1 VEETRFFVD
10 LGLVLVGAL
19 LGGALAHAVR
29 QPLIVGYVLGGI
41 LVGPFTPG
49 PTLSDPHSF
58 HLFAE
63 VGVVLLLFTTG
74 VEFSI
79 GELLSVRRVALFGAP
94 VGIALIVLLTIP
106 VGAVLGWPLAQTLV
120 VGATLSVAST
130 AVILK
135 FLLDRGELTSPHG
148 RVIVG
153 ITLMED
159 LAVVAMTILLPALG
173 SASEERLTVFIT
185 GLGRAILILAP
196 LVWLASRAVPQVLLR
211 VARTGNMELFLLVAV
226 VIALGTAA
234 LTAQLGL
241 SLALG
246 AFLGGLLISESE
258 FAHEALARIL
268 PIRDVFVAMF
278 FVSIG
283 MLVRPESL
291 VAGLPLVLALTLVVI
306 VGKLV
311 VWSGLIRLLG
321 YGVGTA
327 VLAGL
332 GLTQIGEFSYIL
344 AGVGRANNLVSGEV
358 YDAILATSLVSIL
371 VNALIFRRTPAWI
384 RRILERWDRAAPEP
398 LPDATPAGHV
408 IIFGFG
414 RMGRAV
420 ADALDTFGAAY
431 TVVDMKPEATKD
443 ARLRGA
449 VTVYGDASNDVILR
463 HAGAERARL
472 AVVAIPDFEA
482 AHRCVRSLRRM
493 KPDLPILVR
502 VNREAYRARMLD
514 AGATEVIQPETEAG
528 LTIVRH
534 SLDRLGVDHHEGRQY
549 LERVRRHWSGTALE
563 TSPR

>member
-1 VEETRFFVD
+1 VEEARFFVD

-58 HLFAE
+58 QLFAE

-74 VEFSI
+74 IEFSI
-79 GELLSVRRVALFGAP
+79 GELLSVRRVAIFGAP
-94 VGIALIVLLTIP
+94 AGIALIVALSIP
-106 VGAVLGWPLAQTLV
+106 VGKLFGWPLAQTLI
-120 VGATLSVAST
+120 VGAALSVAST

-135 FLLDRGELTSPHG
+135 FLLDRGELNSPHG

-153 ITLMED
+153 ITLIED

-173 SASEERLTVFIT
+173 SASEERFTLFIS
-185 GLGRAILILAP
+185 GLGRAVLILVP
-196 LVWLASRAVPQVLLR
+196 LLLLAWRAVPSILMR
-211 VARTGNMELFLLVAV
+211 VARAGNMELFLLVAIV
-226 VIALGTAA
+226 LALGTAA
-234 LTAQLGL
+234 LTAHLGL

-283 MLVRPESL
+283 MLVRPSSL
-291 VAGLPLVLALTLVVI
+291 IAGLPIVVALTLI
-306 VGKLV
+306 VTIGKFV

-344 AGVGRANNLVSGEV
+344 AGVGRTHNLVSGPV

-371 VNALIFRRTPAWI
+371 INALVFRRTPAWV
-384 RRILERWDRAAPEP
+384 RRLVEPRDGDIVEP
-398 LPDATPAGHV
+398 LPDVRPAGHV
-408 IIFGFG
+408 IILGFG

-431 TVVDMKPEATKD
+431 TVVDMKPEATQD

-449 VTVYGDASNDVILR
+449 VTVYGDASNDLILR

-472 AVVAIPDFEA
+472 AVVAIPDFAA

-493 KPDLPILVR
+493 KPDIPILVR
-502 VNREAYRARMLD
+502 VNQEAYRDRMLD

-549 LERVRRHWSGTALE
+549 LERVRRHWSGT
-563 TSPR
+563 TSDGTR